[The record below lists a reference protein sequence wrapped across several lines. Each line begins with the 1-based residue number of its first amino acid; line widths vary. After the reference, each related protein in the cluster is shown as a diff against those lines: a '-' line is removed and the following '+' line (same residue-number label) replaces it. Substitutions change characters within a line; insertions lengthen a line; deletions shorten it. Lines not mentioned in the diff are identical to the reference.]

1 MMLRVTCAAGF
12 FIAMTGSALSPAGAA
27 VTISSKITQNMNCV
41 SGVCTPTAKDAILN
55 VNDLTTMLANGNVEV
70 NTGSGKLAKKIE
82 DIVISDGFSWAS
94 SNSLTLDA
102 YRSIAIDK
110 AVSDAGSGAVVLT
123 TDDGGSL
130 GTLSFGPKGSLSFL
144 SPSNSL
150 TIDGS
155 AYTLANSVSALA
167 ADIAANASGN
177 YALSASYNAKQDG
190 TYHTA
195 PVATTFEGTF
205 NGLGNTISH
214 LSIHGMSDGLNLG
227 LFAEIGT
234 TGTVDSIRLTNAAVV
249 AKANSIVGVLA
260 GVNYG
265 TIFGS
270 FVEGLASGYAGKEE
284 GLFGG
289 LVGSNLGTLDLT
301 GASVAIDVRGKS
313 QFAAADLGGL
323 VANNDGTIKQSY
335 ATGAVTA
342 SSGVKDGP
350 TSGGLVGFN
359 AESGP
364 FEGIIDN
371 CYATGAASVG
381 ANGYV
386 GGLVGGNAFTVSNS
400 YSEGAPIGGAGSYI
414 GGSLGFDQS
423 ADFEGTLTGIYWDT
437 TTSGITNL
445 SQGAGNIANDP
456 GITGETSAQLQAGL
470 PTGFDPTIWAESPS
484 INNGLPYLI
493 ANPPQ

>member
-1 MMLRVTCAAGF
+1 MPYRLSVFAIVA
-12 FIAMTGSALSPAGAA
+12 ALSLSCATGAHAA
-27 VTISSKITQNMNCV
+27 VTISMAATSNMDCV

-102 YRSIAIDK
+102 YRSIVVDK
-110 AVSDAGSGAVVLT
+110 AVSDAGSGAVALT

-150 TIDGS
+150 TIDGN

-190 TYHTA
+190 TYHIA
-195 PVATTFEGTF
+195 PVATTFEGNF

-234 TGTVDSIRLTNAAVV
+234 TGTVDSIRVTNAAIVG
-249 AKANSIVGVLA
+249 KANSFAGALA
-260 GVNYG
+260 GLSYG
-265 TIFGS
+265 TIFDSFAEGS
-270 FVEGLASGYAGKEE
+270 ASGYAGKDV
-284 GLFGG
+284 GRFGG
-289 LVGSNLGTLDLT
+289 LVGSNRGTLDLT

-313 QFAAADLGGL
+313 QAATAYLGGL
-323 VANNDGTIKQSY
+323 VAENLGTIEQSY

-342 SSGVKDGP
+342 SSGVTAGP
-350 TSGGLVGFN
+350 TAGGLVGFS

-364 FEGIIDN
+364 LEGIIDN

-381 ANGYV
+381 KDGYV
-386 GGLVGGNAFTVSNS
+386 GGLVSVNGFTITNS
-400 YSEGAPIGGAGSYI
+400 YSAGAPVGGAGSYI
-414 GGSLGFDQS
+414 GGSLGFD
-423 ADFEGTLTGIYWDT
+423 EGAMYGATESGIYWDT

-470 PTGFDPTIWAESPS
+470 PAGFDPTIWAENPS
-484 INNGLPYLI
+484 INTGLPYLI